1 MCGRPPGDLSPGP
14 PASSPPRGWTE
25 IMYHLSLSRVTTY
38 WPISCPSTSRSSP
51 GCEGLVARGHDSSL
65 FFPPTPNTCV

>member
-1 MCGRPPGDLSPGP
+1 MRKATRRPLARATCALTSSWGDGDYVS
-14 PASSPPRGWTE
+14 
-25 IMYHLSLSRVTTY
+25 SLSRATTY